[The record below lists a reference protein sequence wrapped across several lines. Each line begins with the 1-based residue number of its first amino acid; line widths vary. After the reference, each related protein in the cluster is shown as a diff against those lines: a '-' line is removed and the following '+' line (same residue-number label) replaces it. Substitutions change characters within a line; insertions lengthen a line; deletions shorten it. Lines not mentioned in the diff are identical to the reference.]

1 MKRLYVG
8 CRVRILWSRKFP
20 ELAGQEGRIVPVPTG
35 INPFN
40 GHTYTNLSGRPWA
53 VAPDCWGH
61 PSPPSGE
68 SYWFSPFPEQLE
80 PIQDPG
86 HQVISWADMEGL
98 WQPKGVEA

>member
-8 CRVRILWSRKFP
+8 CRVRVLDDPMGNPKVAGREGVIVEMDIRTFERDRKTRTVGAKVDMGGMLFCRAP
-20 ELAGQEGRIVPVPTG
+20 YWV
-35 INPFN
+35 
-40 GHTYTNLSGRPWA
+40 LS
-53 VAPDCWGH
+53 
-61 PSPPSGE
+61 
-68 SYWFSPFPEQLE
+68 